1 MNGATRIEKDSMGE
15 MRVPTWALWGAS
27 TQRAVENFPISGRPM
42 PRSFIHA
49 YAHLK
54 AACAHVNHELGRLD
68 AKRHAAIVKAAG
80 AIAQGEHDKHFPIDV
95 FQTGSGTSTNMNLN
109 EVISSLCKPLAVHP
123 NDHVNMGQSSN
134 DTFPTVMHLSA
145 ALALKGRLMPALA
158 RMAERLEK
166 QAKDWDDVVKLGRTH
181 LQDATPIRLGQE
193 FSGFA
198 SQIRHGEARARR
210 AIDVLTELAIGGTA
224 VGTGINTHEEFGKRV
239 AQRLAEKLGLPLRE
253 ADNHFEAQQAKDGYV
268 EASGHLKTIA
278 IALGKIA
285 NDIRWMGSGPRGG
298 LGELRL
304 PAVQPGS
311 SIMPGKVNPVIA
323 EAAIMV
329 MARVIGNDAT
339 ISTAALGGVGSIL
352 DLNVAMPV
360 MAEAMLESIGLLANA
375 VDTFTGKLL
384 DGLEPDR
391 ARAASLIEGSLAMA
405 TSLVPALG
413 YDKAAALAK
422 QALAEG
428 KTVRQLAEEQKLLP
442 KEELDRLLDP
452 RAMTLTGGEGSAGG

>member
-15 MRVPTWALWGAS
+15 MRVPTWALWRAS

-166 QAKDWDDVVKLGRTH
+166 QAK
-181 LQDATPIRLGQE
+181 
-193 FSGFA
+193 
-198 SQIRHGEARARR
+198 
-210 AIDVLTELAIGGTA
+210 
-224 VGTGINTHEEFGKRV
+224 
-239 AQRLAEKLGLPLRE
+239 
-253 ADNHFEAQQAKDGYV
+253 
-268 EASGHLKTIA
+268 
-278 IALGKIA
+278 
-285 NDIRWMGSGPRGG
+285 
-298 LGELRL
+298 
-304 PAVQPGS
+304 
-311 SIMPGKVNPVIA
+311 
-323 EAAIMV
+323 
-329 MARVIGNDAT
+329 
-339 ISTAALGGVGSIL
+339 
-352 DLNVAMPV
+352 
-360 MAEAMLESIGLLANA
+360 
-375 VDTFTGKLL
+375 
-384 DGLEPDR
+384 
-391 ARAASLIEGSLAMA
+391 
-405 TSLVPALG
+405 
-413 YDKAAALAK
+413 
-422 QALAEG
+422 
-428 KTVRQLAEEQKLLP
+428 
-442 KEELDRLLDP
+442 
-452 RAMTLTGGEGSAGG
+452 